1 MTTATTTLL
10 DPALYN
16 LVLQL
21 QATRSAK
28 SSLEKKEEE
37 LKASIKAKLE
47 DMDDG
52 DMPVNVGDPTTELLP
67 IYKID
72 LTPTTRRTVN
82 TEMMEKKLL
91 EKGVSPEVI
100 GEATIAATSISTYT
114 TLRVKEVKE
123 GD

>member
-10 DPALYN
+10 DSALYS

-52 DMPVNVGDPTTELLP
+52 DLPVNVGDPDTSDCPL
-67 IYKID
+67 YKLD
-72 LTPTTRRTVN
+72 LTPTTRHTVN
-82 TEMMEKKLL
+82 AEMMEKKLL

-100 GEATIAATSISTYT
+100 GAATIAATPVSTYT

-123 GD
+123 ES